1 MAIYVTLIIAV
12 LFLSAIVACF
22 IIGSLQKKLKK
33 AEYDYGIK
41 SEECFQ
47 LSVQLTKLRS
57 MYEETDKERDKL
69 ADIVCGDIPQTM
81 GDLAKIIH
89 KQAVAHGWW
98 DDERSFPE
106 IVALCHSELS
116 EALEEYRSAK
126 PVQYVVIETVD
137 EKPKIETN
145 PQGFGERKPEG
156 IAVEMADCII
166 RILDWCGKEG
176 IDIDDV
182 VERKMAYNETRP
194 YKHGNKVC

>member
-1 MAIYVTLIIAV
+1 MKIALLICALIIIAQMVNLIV
-12 LFLSAIVACF
+12 LRR
-22 IIGSLQKKLKK
+22 KLMGETERADT
-33 AEYDYGIK
+33 AETVYSGLDERFTRLLDLY
-41 SEECFQ
+41 S
-47 LSVQLTKLRS
+47 
-57 MYEETDKERDKL
+57 ETDAERDRL
-69 ADIVCGDIPQTM
+69 ADIVCGDVPKSL
-81 GDLAKIIH
+81 GDLAKEIH

-126 PVQYVVIETVD
+126 PAQYVVIETVG
-137 EKPKIETN
+137 EKPVIETD

-166 RILDWCGKEG
+166 RILDWCGKKG

>member
-1 MAIYVTLIIAV
+1 MNTFIILLSIFAGIIIIAMMV
-12 LFLSAIVACF
+12 AMIVMRKQLHKTRFDLEFANTLFYILSD
-22 IIGSLQKKLKK
+22 Q
-33 AEYDYGIK
+33 
-41 SEECFQ
+41 
-47 LSVQLTKLRS
+47 
-57 MYEETDKERDKL
+57 YEEVDKERDKL
-69 ADIVCGDIPQTM
+69 ADVICGDIPQTM

-89 KQAVAHGWW
+89 KQAVEHGLW
-98 DDERSFPE
+98 DDERSFSE

-126 PVQYVVIETVD
+126 PTQYVVIETVD
-137 EKPKIETN
+137 AKPVIETD

-166 RILDWCGKEG
+166 RILDWCGKKD

-182 VERKMAYNETRP
+182 VERKMAYNATRP